1 VLAGEATGDGRNR
14 HGALGDEQASSL
26 TEARDHIVT
35 VTLVAQPIQGRR
47 ARHAAPTVRTL

>member
-35 VTLVAQPIQGRR
+35 LTLVAEPIQGRR
-47 ARHAAPTVRTL
+47 ARQAAPTVRTL